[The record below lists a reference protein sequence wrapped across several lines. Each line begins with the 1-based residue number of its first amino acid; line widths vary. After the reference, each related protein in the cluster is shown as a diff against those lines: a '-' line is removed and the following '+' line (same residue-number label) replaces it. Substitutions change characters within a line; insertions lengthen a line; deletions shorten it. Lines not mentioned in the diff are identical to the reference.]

1 MTQKLKKYCLIFKK
15 QSNLVNQFVL
25 EAEDLMDADKKE
37 AGKKLLMANRGA
49 PRQKKL
55 MKMMQM
61 EGMKQL
67 CYQIESEHIR
77 DKKMD
82 EIGKRIAHAR
92 ELGDLKENA
101 EYHAAR
107 EEMSLTIYKKQ
118 KLSSHAPF
126 TMIEDDEIETDE
138 VEFGNKVMIHEEGKD
153 KPEEYYILGP
163 LELELDLYPMIA
175 TYHSPF
181 GKVIVGK
188 KVNDKFTLTRQDEE
202 INFTVIAIE
211 KIS

>member
-1 MTQKLKKYCLIFKK
+1 MATLI
-15 QSNLVNQFVL
+15 L
-25 EAEDLMDADKKE
+25 ESTYR
-37 AGKKLLMANRGA
+37 LL
-49 PRQKKL
+49 
-55 MKMMQM
+55 
-61 EGMKQL
+61 EKQL
-67 CYQIESEHIR
+67 RDI

-82 EIGKRIAHAR
+82 ELGKRIAHAR

-181 GKVIVGK
+181 AQAVIGK
-188 KVNDKFTLTRQDEE
+188 KVDESFTLEIKGKKTKFT
-202 INFTVIAIE
+202 VVSIE
-211 KIS
+211 MIPAK

>member
-1 MTQKLKKYCLIFKK
+1 MATLVLKSTYSL
-15 QSNLVNQFVL
+15 L
-25 EAEDLMDADKKE
+25 EKE
-37 AGKKLLMANRGA
+37 LKA
-49 PRQKKL
+49 
-55 MKMMQM
+55 
-61 EGMKQL
+61 
-67 CYQIESEHIR
+67 I
-77 DKKMD
+77 DVKMD

-126 TMIEDDEIETDE
+126 RMIEDDEIETDE
-138 VEFGNKVMIHEEGKD
+138 VEFGNKAMIHEEGKD

-202 INFTVIAIE
+202 TNFIVTAIE

>member
-1 MTQKLKKYCLIFKK
+1 MATLVLQSTYSLLEKELKSI
-15 QSNLVNQFVL
+15 
-25 EAEDLMDADKKE
+25 
-37 AGKKLLMANRGA
+37 
-49 PRQKKL
+49 
-55 MKMMQM
+55 
-61 EGMKQL
+61 
-67 CYQIESEHIR
+67 

-126 TMIEDDEIETDE
+126 RMIEDDEIETDE
-138 VEFGNKVMIHEEGKD
+138 VEFGNKVMIHEEDKD

-181 GKVIVGK
+181 AQAAIGK
-188 KVNDKFTLTRQDEE
+188 KTNEHFILKIKDKDTKFTITK
-202 INFTVIAIE
+202 IE
-211 KIS
+211 KISN

>member
-1 MTQKLKKYCLIFKK
+1 
-15 QSNLVNQFVL
+15 
-25 EAEDLMDADKKE
+25 
-37 AGKKLLMANRGA
+37 
-49 PRQKKL
+49 
-55 MKMMQM
+55 
-61 EGMKQL
+61 
-67 CYQIESEHIR
+67 
-77 DKKMD
+77 MD

-126 TMIEDDEIETDE
+126 RMIEDDEIETNQ

-181 GKVIVGK
+181 AQAVIGK
-188 KVNDKFTLTRQDEE
+188 KVDESFTLEIKGEKTKFT
-202 INFTVIAIE
+202 VVSIE
-211 KIS
+211 MIPMK

>member
-1 MTQKLKKYCLIFKK
+1 MATL
-15 QSNLVNQFVL
+15 VL
-25 EAEDLMDADKKE
+25 ESTYSLLQKE
-37 AGKKLLMANRGA
+37 LKS
-49 PRQKKL
+49 
-55 MKMMQM
+55 
-61 EGMKQL
+61 
-67 CYQIESEHIR
+67 I

-126 TMIEDDEIETDE
+126 RMIEDDEIETNQ

-181 GKVIVGK
+181 AQAVIGK
-188 KVNDKFTLTRQDEE
+188 KVDESFTLEIKGEKTKFT
-202 INFTVIAIE
+202 VVSIE
-211 KIS
+211 MIPMK